1 MTLKAEDRN
10 LLIQY
15 RLEQADQT
23 VQEAEYLISADFYR
37 GAVNRIYY
45 SCFYMLSALAIK
57 YEFSTS
63 KHNQLIGW
71 FNKNFIAS
79 KILPKE
85 LSQFILKAYNKRIK
99 GDYEPV
105 DDLDKEEV
113 IFLLE
118 ELKVFILKMKV
129 FISIKN

>member
-1 MTLKAEDRN
+1 MTLDSENRN

-15 RLEQADQT
+15 RIEQSDQT
-23 VQEAEYLISADFYR
+23 VLEAEFLIGKDYYR

-45 SCFYMLSALAIK
+45 SCFYILSALAIK
-57 YEFSTS
+57 YEFTTS

-71 FNKNFIAS
+71 FNKTFIAT

-85 LSQFILKAYNKRIK
+85 ISQFVLKAYNKRIK

-105 DDLDKEEV
+105 DNLNNEEV
-113 IFLLE
+113 QALLGELKNFISEMKIFLSQ
-118 ELKVFILKMKV
+118 V
-129 FISIKN
+129 